1 MMVTIAVGSS
11 AKSLIISACR
21 SLKFPMR
28 RKRLAAFFSSCFRL
42 KDRITEDRGRQ
53 GKEDRVTE

>member
-1 MMVTIAVGSS
+1 
-11 AKSLIISACR
+11 
-21 SLKFPMR
+21 MR

-42 KDRITEDRGRQ
+42 KDRITEDWGRQ